1 MLQDVVSMSGTLEYL
16 TVQTQGSGLSGRA
29 IGRVLKAWVHGLG
42 GGARRREIESTKI
55 HK

>member
-42 GGARRREIESTKI
+42 GGGKKKRDRIYEDP
-55 HK
+55 